1 MTIINN
7 KLNGVHT
14 SFKKNWENE
23 TIQPNQVKC
32 FEQALQAADPV
43 SAYTV
48 QAGDNL
54 SQIAARHSVKLEALL
69 EANPQIRNPNL
80 IYPGQEIN
88 LPISSTTSSSAKPVS
103 NPQPT
108 PPSSGGDLAY
118 ADQVSPEFAQKV
130 VEMAERLKV
139 DPNHLMAVMHFE
151 TGGTFSPSIKNPMSS
166 ATGLIQ
172 FLPSTA
178 RSLGTSTAELA
189 NMSPE
194 RQLDFVERYLA
205 PYAGRMNSV
214 EDAYM
219 AVFYPAAIGRS
230 SDSVLFSQA
239 SLAYQQNAGLDRNHD
254 NQITKAEAAS
264 IVYQRLYS
272 QIDR

>member
-1 MTIINN
+1 MSIINN
-7 KLNGVHT
+7 KPFHT
-14 SFKKNWENE
+14 FFNKTWEPK
-23 TIQPNQVKC
+23 TTTPSQVKQ
-32 FEQALQAADPV
+32 FEQALYATDPV
-43 SAYTV
+43 SAYKV
-48 QAGDNL
+48 RAGDNL
-54 SQIAARHSVKLEALL
+54 SQIATRHGVKLEALL

-80 IYPGQEIN
+80 IYPGQQIN
-88 LPISSTTSSSAKPVS
+88 LPISSTTSSIAEPVS
-103 NPQPT
+103 NPEPT
-108 PPSSGGDLAY
+108 SPLNGNLAY
-118 ADQVSPEFAQKV
+118 ADQVSPKFAQKV

-139 DPNHLMAVMHFE
+139 DPNHLMVVMHFE

-189 NMSPE
+189 TMSPE

-205 PYAGRMNSV
+205 PYAGRMNNV

-230 SDSVLFSQA
+230 SNSVLFSQG

-264 IVYQRLYS
+264 GVQQRLKS
-272 QIDR
+272 